1 MKALK
6 KFLLWTG
13 GIVMLLYIAVC
24 AFFYSKQQHILF
36 VPTKLP
42 AGFKYEF
49 PIQFR
54 ECGLKMK
61 DGTVLSGL
69 LFKAAEDTPR
79 GLLFYVHGN
88 AGCLKT
94 WGEIA
99 DIYTATG
106 YDLFMFDYRGYGMSG
121 GEITSEEQLYEDVQ
135 VAYDSMRALY
145 PENKIIVLGYSIGS
159 GPAAMLAAHNH
170 PARLILQAPY
180 YSMVD
185 MMEHTY
191 PFLPTFMLRFPLRT
205 NEFAARANAPITIF
219 HGTEDGVLYYG
230 SSLKLQKQFRPGDT
244 LITIEGLGHNGFTKN
259 DTYLAGI
266 RQILR

>member
-1 MKALK
+1 MRTLK
-6 KFLLWTG
+6 KVLLWTG
-13 GIVMLLYIAVC
+13 GIVLLLYVAVC
-24 AFFYSKQQHILF
+24 AFFYSRQQQILF
-36 VPTKLP
+36 VPERLP
-42 AGFKYEF
+42 AGFRYEF
-49 PIQFR
+49 PGRYR
-54 ECGLKMK
+54 ECSIKLQ

-69 LFKAAEDTPR
+69 LFRAAADTPK

-88 AGCLKT
+88 AGSLRT

-99 DIYTATG
+99 EVYTATG
-106 YDLFMFDYRGYGMSG
+106 YDLFMFDYRGYGISG
-121 GEITSEEQLYEDVQ
+121 SSITSEEQLYADVQ

-145 PENKIIVLGYSIGS
+145 PENRIVVLGYSIGT

-170 PARLILQAPY
+170 PAHLVLQAPY
-180 YSMVD
+180 YSMTD

-205 NEFAARANAPITIF
+205 YEYAAKANAPVTIF

-230 SSLKLQKQFRPGDT
+230 SSLKLRKNFRPGDT
-244 LITIEGLGHNGFTKN
+244 LITIAGLGHNGFTTN
-259 DTYLAGI
+259 GQYLAGI